1 MLPAALLAQT
11 YFGGISGTVTHPSGA
26 AIPHTPITVT
36 NTQTGIAQHVVSDQH
51 GYYAVHALIPGAY
64 SVAFSSH
71 GFQSTVVQ
79 PVTVQVAQTVT
90 VNATLKLGTV
100 ATSVTVAA
108 TSALIDT
115 TNATIGTVVNNKT
128 VVDMPLNGRN
138 FTQLLELV
146 PGSVPTGNTF
156 MAAGGSN
163 YAIGGTQ
170 AMSNQFTL
178 DGVYDNEEFFNQF
191 SVQPVIDGIQEFKA
205 QTDVTSAKFGRSS
218 GANVAVAT
226 KSGTNQVHG
235 DAWEFLRND
244 AFDANPWFNNYFST
258 PKSTY
263 RQNQFGFTI
272 GGPGRTFR
280 MFGMVKTKPS
290 GLRIMKAY
298 GLARLQQMPAPFRR
312 RRCWAA
318 ISPAS

>member
-1 MLPAALLAQT
+1 MRDHKMSLSLKNWALLGMAVFLLPAVFLAQT
-11 YFGGISGTVTHPSGA
+11 YFGGISGTITDSSGA
-26 AIPHTPITVT
+26 SIPSAAVTIT
-36 NTQTGIAQHVVSDQH
+36 NTQTAAVSH
-51 GYYAVHALIPGAY
+51 TTTSGYGYYAVHALIPGTY
-64 SVAFSSH
+64 SVQVSMK
-71 GFQSTVVQ
+71 GFESTVVG
-79 PVTVQVAQTVT
+79 PVMVQVAQTVT
-90 VNATLKLGTV
+90 VNAALKVGAV

-108 TSALIDT
+108 TTPLIDT

-191 SVQPVIDGIQEFKA
+191 SVQPVIDSIQEFKA

-218 GANVAVAT
+218 GANIAVAS
-226 KSGTNQVHG
+226 KSGTNEVHG
-235 DAWEFLRND
+235 DVWEFLRND
-244 AFDANPWFNNYFST
+244 AFDANPWFNNYYGT
-258 PKSTY
+258 PKAAY

-272 GGPGRTFR
+272 GG
-280 MFGMVKTKPS
+280 
-290 GLRIMKAY
+290 
-298 GLARLQQMPAPFRR
+298 
-312 RRCWAA
+312 
-318 ISPAS
+318 